1 MDYICVPVFKILI
14 VQMIP
19 YQTLIKIDPNN
30 KKPVYE
36 QIATVFFNL
45 INNGTLPPG
54 TKLPSSR
61 TLAEMLKFHRNTIVC
76 AYEELI
82 NQGWII
88 SKNKSGY
95 YVNSDISIAKF
106 TNENGAESRFP
117 TKLPIPVKFYVPQVV
132 DHKREENDIF
142 LDDGLPDPRI
152 APYKALLRELRTL
165 SDRDY
170 HLKKANYGTSVKS
183 SSLAVALGSHLANS
197 RGISPT
203 ISNIFI
209 TNGAQM
215 GIYLVGK
222 ALINPGDVYLVASPG
237 YGIANQAFIENGA
250 KIIQVPIDNNGI
262 DVDTVANI
270 CKRENVKGV
279 YVIPHHH
286 YPTTVT
292 LSPDRR
298 IKLISL
304 AEEYDFVI
312 IEDDYDYDFHY
323 SSAPHLPMA
332 SYNHHGRV
340 IYIGSI
346 SKCFSPSLR
355 LGFVVG
361 PNDLI
366 DAVKHIR
373 KMIDIRGDTLMEH
386 AVAALF
392 ENGEIERH
400 LRKSNKLYKERRDY
414 MCGQIDLHL
423 KNFVSYQAPSG
434 GMAIW
439 IQFFKEYDVS
449 QVFLLLKRYGISFNH
464 HIIFNQN
471 EDMNHVRLGFASLNF
486 PEISRCINAIRKS
499 CIVLSN
505 K

>member
-1 MDYICVPVFKILI
+1 MPVFKMLL

-45 INNGTLPPG
+45 INNGNLQPG

-61 TLAEMLKFHRNTIVC
+61 TLAEMLKFHRKTIVC

-95 YVNSDISIAKF
+95 YVNSDISIARF
-106 TNENGAESRFP
+106 TNENGNESRFP
-117 TKLPIPVKFYVPQVV
+117 TKLPIPVKVHVPQIV
-132 DHKREENDIF
+132 DHKERLNDIF

-152 APYKALLRELRTL
+152 APYKALLREFRTL

-170 HLKKANYGTSVKS
+170 NLKKANYGTSIKS
-183 SSLAVALGSHLANS
+183 SSLAVALISHLANS
-197 RGISPT
+197 RGISPS
-203 ISNIFI
+203 ISNVFI

-222 ALINPGDVYLVASPG
+222 ALINPGDVYVVGSPG
-237 YGIANQAFIENGA
+237 YGIADQAFIENGA
-250 KIIQVPIDNNGI
+250 RIIHVQVDKNGI
-262 DVDTVANI
+262 DIDALANI

-286 YPTTVT
+286 YPSTVT

-304 AEEYDFVI
+304 AEEYNFVI

-323 SSAPHLPMA
+323 SSAPHLPIA
-332 SYNHHGRV
+332 SYNHNGRV

-361 PNDLI
+361 SNDLI
-366 DAVKHIR
+366 DAVKHFR
-373 KMIDIRGDTLMEH
+373 KMIDIRGDTLMEQ
-386 AVAALF
+386 ATAALF

-423 KNFVSYQAPSG
+423 KDFVSYQAPAG

-439 IQFFKEYDVS
+439 IQFFKEYNVN
-449 QVFLLLKRYGISFNH
+449 QVLLLLKSYGISFSQN
-464 HIIFNQN
+464 IVFKQN
-471 EDMNHVRLGFASLNF
+471 EDMNHIRLGFASLNF
-486 PEISRCINAIRKS
+486 QEISRCINAISKS
-499 CIVLSN
+499 CIILCN